1 MKDYKPRPRAA
12 KKKPRGG
19 TLLGIFIGLVLGL
32 AVAGAIAIYITNA
45 PVPFVNKAQ
54 APAKSS
60 TPAQDRSLAESAK
73 PPEAPKSAVP
83 TAEPPKADKPRFD
96 FYRILPGQEEPVSD
110 KELKQAAAK
119 AQKGPNAPRESY
131 VIQAGAFQNPAD
143 ADNLKA
149 RLALIG
155 LQASVEP
162 ATLPDKGTWYR
173 VRLGPYGQLDEINRI
188 RGQLAQ
194 NGVDASLVKL
204 KEQQQ

>member
-1 MKDYKPRPRAA
+1 MKDYKPRSRAA
-12 KKKPRGG
+12 HRQARGG

-32 AVAGAIAIYITNA
+32 VVAGAIAVYMTKA
-45 PVPFVNKAQ
+45 PVPFINKAG
-54 APAKSS
+54 APPPKASAP
-60 TPAQDRSLAESAK
+60 TQDRSLADAARPAE
-73 PPEAPKSAVP
+73 PPKVAVP
-83 TAEPPKADKPRFD
+83 TAEPSKADKPRFD
-96 FYRILPGQEEPVSD
+96 FYRILPGQEEPVTE
-110 KELKQAAAK
+110 KELRQAAAK
-119 AQKGPNAPRESY
+119 AQKGANALRESY

-173 VRLGPYGQLDEINRI
+173 VRLGPYAQLDEINRV

-204 KEQQQ
+204 KEQ

>member
-1 MKDYKPRPRAA
+1 MNDYKTRLKAA

-32 AVAGAIAIYITNA
+32 GLAGIIAVYMTKSSL
-45 PVPFVNKAQ
+45 PFISRTP
-54 APAKSS
+54 PAKG
-60 TPAQDRSLAESAK
+60 TPQPDRKLADSAKSAESPK
-73 PPEAPKSAVP
+73 TPPQVAAV
-83 TAEPPKADKPRFD
+83 EPGHSDRPRFD
-96 FYRILPGQEEPVSD
+96 FYRILPGQEEPVSEKD
-110 KELKQAAAK
+110 LKAAAK
-119 AQKGPNAPRESY
+119 SAAKSNAAPKDTY
-131 VIQAGAFQNPAD
+131 VIQAGSFQNPAD

-162 ATLPDKGTWYR
+162 TSLPDKGTWYR
-173 VRLGPYGQLDEINRI
+173 VRLGPYAQLDEINRV

-204 KEQQQ
+204 KEQ

>member
-1 MKDYKPRPRAA
+1 MKDYKPRSRSSANRPA
-12 KKKPRGG
+12 RGG

-32 AVAGAIAIYITNA
+32 AIATVIAVYMTKA
-45 PVPFVNKAQ
+45 PVPFVNKAPPPR
-54 APAKSS
+54 AAA
-60 TPAQDRSLAESAK
+60 PAQDRSLAEAAR
-73 PPEAPKSAVP
+73 PAEAPRAPVP
-83 TAEPPKADKPRFD
+83 TAEPSKADKQRFD

-110 KELKQAAAK
+110 KELRQAAAK
-119 AQKGPNAPRESY
+119 KGTAGPRETY

-162 ATLPDKGTWYR
+162 AILPDKGTWYR
-173 VRLGPYGQLDEINRI
+173 VRLGPYAQLEDINRV

-194 NGVDASLVKL
+194 NGVEASLVKL
-204 KEQQQ
+204 KEQ